1 MEGGS
6 EMSETP
12 TPETDAYIMQ
22 SYSPTGLQ
30 WRCFARK
37 LERERDEARRDLVAL
52 EELHRRRFGTL
63 RKELAASNR
72 GAKTNAKVNQG
83 LCSRL
88 TEAERER
95 DEARRECNEAQDGW
109 SRALDERDDA
119 RKERDSA
126 LKERD
131 AVWNSWSKALDEARE
146 ELSRVRKELV
156 SANRGAERN
165 AHINNSL
172 CSKLIQAERERGD
185 ALKGEV

>member
-1 MEGGS
+1 
-6 EMSETP
+6 MSETP

-22 SYSPTGLQ
+22 SYSPTGHQ

-72 GAKTNAKVNQG
+72 GAETNAKVNQG

-95 DEARRECNEAQDGW
+95 DEARM
-109 SRALDERDDA
+109 ERDEVLQRLSLWEGA
-119 RKERDSA
+119 VMR
-126 LKERD
+126 LKKQLSFAPPFHQGIASQE
-131 AVWNSWSKALDEARE
+131 EA
-146 ELSRVRKELV
+146 
-156 SANRGAERN
+156 
-165 AHINNSL
+165 
-172 CSKLIQAERERGD
+172 
-185 ALKGEV
+185 